1 MSWLIPS
8 AEYVVILI
16 LLLALVVKFIFFDRS
31 DMIGKRLRF
40 QREKREATAEEE
52 AESHHDGSIS
62 PDTMNMSLRQRF
74 GIPTLPAIQQPVFPL
89 SGVGGGWI
97 EVDNDV
103 YVEYTDKEVQTDAI
117 YHGVNESI
125 GENDLSLKTS
135 QTPRSVEDCLE
146 IYKSEV
152 RIIFFYSL
160 ILLL

>member
-31 DMIGKRLRF
+31 DMIAKRLRF
-40 QREKREATAEEE
+40 QREKRETIAEEE

-103 YVEYTDKEVQTDAI
+103 YVEYTDKEVQTDVI

-125 GENDLSLKTS
+125 DENDLSLKTS